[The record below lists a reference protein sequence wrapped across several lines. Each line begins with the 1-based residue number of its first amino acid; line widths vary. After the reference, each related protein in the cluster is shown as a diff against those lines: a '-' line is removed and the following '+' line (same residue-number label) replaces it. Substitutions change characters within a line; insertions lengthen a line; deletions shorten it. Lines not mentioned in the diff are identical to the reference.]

1 MNESPATPQGRLA
14 RRILA
19 RLIVAILLGIGLGYY
34 FGKSVAG
41 DAARG
46 RALTLKEYIADFES
60 HKKAL
65 IKSEVPMWGAL
76 LTMVV
81 LLIAFFAL
89 YELLVLVVD
98 KALRAL
104 DRRRHAGDAIGS

>member
-14 RRILA
+14 RRIVA
-19 RLIVAILLGIGLGYY
+19 RVIVTVLMGIGFGYF
-34 FGKSVAG
+34 FGATVAR

-65 IKSEVPMWGAL
+65 VKSEVPMWGAL
-76 LTMVV
+76 LTMVI

-89 YELLVLVVD
+89 YELLVWVVD

-104 DRRRHAGDAIGS
+104 DRRRHAGDVIGS

>member
-1 MNESPATPQGRLA
+1 LNDAPATPQGRLA
-14 RRILA
+14 RRIVA
-19 RLIVAILLGIGLGYY
+19 RLIVTVLMGIGFGYY
-34 FGKSVAG
+34 FGASVAR

-76 LTMVV
+76 LTMVI
-81 LLIAFFAL
+81 LLIVFIAL
-89 YELLVLVVD
+89 YEVLVLIVD

-104 DRRRHAGDAIGS
+104 DRRRHARDVIGP